1 MRGWT
6 SSIGGALCVGAAM
19 WMLAQGQSD
28 KTVLV
33 LAGAALVLVF
43 RGYQGLTIGEAAS
56 DAMLGANFVAD
67 PKRTAINYASDR
79 MDNLIDGDGDSDGNE
94 EHHRIDVDRI
104 MDRHLEERSRNSPA
118 AQAAPSASPIGF
130 GSKGI

>member
-79 MDNLIDGDGDSDGNE
+79 MDNLIDGDDDGKE
-94 EHHRIDVDRI
+94 ERHRIDVDKI
-104 MDRHLEERSRNSPA
+104 MDRYLEERSRNSPA

>member
-6 SSIGGALCVGAAM
+6 SSIGGAVCVGAAM
-19 WMLAQGQSD
+19 WMLAQGHAD

-33 LAGAALVLVF
+33 LAGAALVLFF

-56 DAMLGANFVAD
+56 DAMLGASFVAD

-79 MDNLIDGDGDSDGNE
+79 MDNLIDGDDGNE
-94 EHHRIDVDRI
+94 EHHRIDVDKI
-104 MDRHLEERSRNSPA
+104 MDRYLEERSRNAPA
-118 AQAAPSASPIGF
+118 AEATPPASPFGF
-130 GSKGI
+130 GRKGI